1 MPGHIGT
8 SIAIN
13 SGQILGR
20 SGPLDWS
27 DDEVKEVREEMMKAQ
42 GPVAEEVMNLSDD
55 QIREVLHQRQLDF
68 RDNAPTTAA
77 QAATIILNDVKAG
90 RWRILVG
97 DDAYRIDAK
106 VRAQPEDA
114 YELAFLESITD
125 EGDLNELI
133 ASTE

>member
-20 SGPLDWS
+20 SVPLEWS
-27 DDEVKEVREEMMKAQ
+27 DDEVKEVRTGMMESS
-42 GPVAEEVMNLSDD
+42 GTVAEDVMNLSDD
-55 QIREVLHQRQLDF
+55 QIREVMHQRQLDF
-68 RDNAPTTAA
+68 RDKAPTSAA
-77 QAATIILNDVKAG
+77 QAAAIILNDVKAG

-106 VRAQPEDA
+106 V
-114 YELAFLESITD
+114 LS
-125 EGDLNELI
+125 LI
-133 ASTE
+133 HI

>member
-1 MPGHIGT
+1 
-8 SIAIN
+8 
-13 SGQILGR
+13 
-20 SGPLDWS
+20 
-27 DDEVKEVREEMMKAQ
+27 MMKAQ

-106 VRAQPEDA
+106 VRKKPEDA
-114 YELAFLESITD
+114 YELGFLESITD